1 MNLDKWKS
9 QIVRG
14 TLEYCVLLMLKNK
27 TRYGYDI
34 LQELERYPIISSTES
49 TVYPL
54 LRRLQKEGFLSS
66 SWLES
71 EEGLPPRKYYAL
83 TPEGEAYVAA
93 MDDEWENLL
102 QAINELRGH

>member
-14 TLEYCVLLMLKNK
+14 TLEYCVLLMLGDR
-27 TRYGYDI
+27 TRYGYEI

-54 LRRLQKEGFLSS
+54 LRRLQKAVDLAGIR
-66 SWLES
+66 
-71 EEGLPPRKYYAL
+71 GRP
-83 TPEGEAYVAA
+83 TAA
-93 MDDEWENLL
+93 K
-102 QAINELRGH
+102 ILRAHCRR